1 MSVSNDAHTEIE
13 VGSDDPNP
21 KTLIRLSNSTID
33 SCTER
38 SALRGNA
45 FAQRE
50 RWNRESQPIGGLRRN
65 CQWIERA
72 EFWGRG
78 RWWHPQPRRSSDGR
92 PCDRA
97 RCAAAWSIRT
107 DL

>member
-50 RWNRESQPIGGLRRN
+50 R
-65 CQWIERA
+65 
-72 EFWGRG
+72 
-78 RWWHPQPRRSSDGR
+78 
-92 PCDRA
+92 
-97 RCAAAWSIRT
+97 
-107 DL
+107 